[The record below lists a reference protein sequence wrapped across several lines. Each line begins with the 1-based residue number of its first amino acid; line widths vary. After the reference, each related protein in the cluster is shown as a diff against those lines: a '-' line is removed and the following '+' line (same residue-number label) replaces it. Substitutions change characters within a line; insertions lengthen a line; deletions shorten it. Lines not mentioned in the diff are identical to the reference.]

1 MESLILIKLLMLH
14 SANEFEIHF
23 PENSIVDLVEVSV
36 PIIPEHI
43 YSNISRDQLGSD
55 EVNFDPVSSGAF
67 KFKKWDRNQTIILEA
82 DSNSFLFTSG
92 QVAEL
97 IFKVIPDY
105 TSRILQL
112 KKGDIDLVELVK
124 VEDMED
130 LKAENNLSVIN
141 LVGREYDYIG
151 WNNIDPKSFSAG
163 MIKPHKLFGSSNVRK
178 ALTMAIDRKSILNEY
193 LLNQGEL
200 AISPVSRIFKLA
212 FNDKVIPYEYDPVEA
227 KKLLAQEGWT
237 DKDRNGILEKGDE
250 EFKFKMYYPVGNPL
264 REYAT
269 VVIKNNLKA
278 VGIEV
283 TAEKMELG
291 TFIDNLY
298 DRQLDSW
305 MAAWGVPIPLEL
317 KPYWYSDPNIGVLN
331 FACYSNSEADKILD
345 QLDARIS
352 NERKNELVK
361 KFQDNCSSG

>member
-1 MESLILIKLLMLH
+1 MK
-14 SANEFEIHF
+14 
-23 PENSIVDLVEVSV
+23 VSV

-43 YSNISRDQLGSD
+43 YSTISRDQLDND
-55 EVNFDPVSSGAF
+55 EINFNPVSSGPF
-67 KFKKWDRNQTIILEA
+67 KLKKWDRNQTIILEA

-97 IFKVIPDY
+97 IFKVVPDY

-212 FNDKVIPYEYDPVEA
+212 FNDKVIPYEYDP
-227 KKLLAQEGWT
+227 
-237 DKDRNGILEKGDE
+237 D
-250 EFKFKMYYPVGNPL
+250 
-264 REYAT
+264 
-269 VVIKNNLKA
+269 
-278 VGIEV
+278 
-283 TAEKMELG
+283 
-291 TFIDNLY
+291 
-298 DRQLDSW
+298 
-305 MAAWGVPIPLEL
+305 
-317 KPYWYSDPNIGVLN
+317 
-331 FACYSNSEADKILD
+331 
-345 QLDARIS
+345 
-352 NERKNELVK
+352 
-361 KFQDNCSSG
+361 